1 MIFMPYATCSHLCF
15 FKFLHSVHFQLK
27 QSRRRSVIIVEDYDT
42 KEIKDIVNC
51 ENERGVDNLES
62 GVESIAN

>member
-1 MIFMPYATCSHLCF
+1 MLYF
-15 FKFLHSVHFQLK
+15 HFQLK

-51 ENERGVDNLES
+51 ENEGGVDNLES